1 MKTFLP
7 SFSAAVLVSMIPT
20 ASAAV
25 AVSWGVSTGYVTESE
40 QFANLD
46 TPGMQ
51 LGGFSGGDPLQLSP
65 TTDYTGGTFY
75 GAVTWTSTGSDG
87 NYGAVEQRTGGD
99 TIEIKRFNADIQAVV
114 LWRQA
119 DFLNG
124 LNSSSIT
131 FDAASTASMN
141 LTTFANFDAGRVVIR
156 LEGGP
161 NDGYYISQET
171 PYNGTGSKVAN
182 LTSLTWQLHD
192 PAASMSTFGTVTPLV
207 SGGLIS
213 NVTEVGFYT
222 SSSATAANAFR
233 ASSFEVTAVPET
245 TSAILAGLGFGS
257 LCLRQK
263 RK

>member
-1 MKTFLP
+1 MKLLLP
-7 SFSAAVLVSMIPT
+7 PLSLAVLATMIQT

-25 AVSWGVSTGYVTESE
+25 AVSWGVSTGYVTTSQ

-46 TPGMQ
+46 TAGMR

-75 GAVTWTSTGSDG
+75 GAVTWTATGSDG

-119 DFLNG
+119 DFMNG

-141 LTTFANFDAGRVVIR
+141 LTTCTNFDPGRVVIR
-156 LEGGP
+156 LQGGP
-161 NDGYYISQET
+161 NDGYSISQET
-171 PYNGTGSKVAN
+171 PYDGTGPNEAN
-182 LTSLTWQLHD
+182 LTSLTWQLYD
-192 PAASMSTFGTVTPLV
+192 PAASMSTFGAVTPLV

-233 ASSFEVTAVPET
+233 AGSFEVTAVPET
-245 TSAILAGLGFGS
+245 TSVILAGLGFGG
-257 LCLRQK
+257 LCIRRK

>member
-46 TPGMQ
+46 TLGMR

-114 LWRQA
+114 LWR
-119 DFLNG
+119 
-124 LNSSSIT
+124 
-131 FDAASTASMN
+131 
-141 LTTFANFDAGRVVIR
+141 
-156 LEGGP
+156 
-161 NDGYYISQET
+161 
-171 PYNGTGSKVAN
+171 
-182 LTSLTWQLHD
+182 
-192 PAASMSTFGTVTPLV
+192 
-207 SGGLIS
+207 
-213 NVTEVGFYT
+213 
-222 SSSATAANAFR
+222 
-233 ASSFEVTAVPET
+233 
-245 TSAILAGLGFGS
+245 
-257 LCLRQK
+257 
-263 RK
+263 